1 MLHLFI
7 DTLFLSLHHFIL
19 LYKRLFVLGL
29 VMWHHIMKK
38 ERESCRVSDISLG
51 FYLQYIHLSS
61 WLNSSTVMFRSL
73 VLKGNDEGHL
83 LFQKRGITEDCKF
96 TWTNNSSSESITESD
111 NIMRER
117 SSDSD
122 EHKGGTM

>member
-1 MLHLFI
+1 
-7 DTLFLSLHHFIL
+7 
-19 LYKRLFVLGL
+19 
-29 VMWHHIMKK
+29 MKK

-73 VLKGNDEGHL
+73 VLKGNNEGQL
-83 LFQKRGITEDCKF
+83 LFQKCGITEDYKF
-96 TWTNNSSSESITESD
+96 TWTSNSSSESITESD

-122 EHKGGTM
+122 ELKGGTM